1 MKIGIVGNSSK
12 DQLPQSVKT
21 LIDLGKKYSVEY
33 YLHRDLDKVFTALK
47 GFSIPQDRFV
57 DSNDLVR
64 SSDVIVAF
72 GGDGTMLSAA
82 RIVGNSG
89 IPILG
94 INLGKLGFLAESL
107 IDELESCIDE
117 ITKQKFN
124 VEERTLLRITVE
136 GEPTELSA
144 LNEVVIDKSA
154 SSRVIRLSVYVNDD
168 YLVSFPGDGLIIS
181 TPTGS
186 TGYALAA
193 GAPIVVP
200 TTNAFVI
207 QPISAHSLN
216 ARTVIIPD
224 SSIVSIIID
233 DEKQEGRMT
242 VDGQLVRNF
251 KPTQKVFV
259 QKENYTVKLVK
270 RKDRSYYDT
279 LRAKLLWG
287 SDVRS
292 VKRK

>member
-193 GAPIVVP
+193 GAPIV
-200 TTNAFVI
+200 
-207 QPISAHSLN
+207 
-216 ARTVIIPD
+216 
-224 SSIVSIIID
+224 
-233 DEKQEGRMT
+233 GR
-242 VDGQLVRNF
+242 
-251 KPTQKVFV
+251 
-259 QKENYTVKLVK
+259 
-270 RKDRSYYDT
+270 
-279 LRAKLLWG
+279 
-287 SDVRS
+287 
-292 VKRK
+292 